1 MTRRA
6 AALGSAVFFAAAP
19 GTVAGLVPWALTG
32 WHAGHG
38 FWPGLRILGGLLIL
52 GGGVVLVRAFGE
64 FALRGLGTPAPVAP
78 TQHLV
83 VQGPYRYVR
92 NPMYLAVLA
101 VIVGQA
107 LLLGRPGLLA
117 YALLVGAALASFV
130 LAYEEP
136 TLSEQFGAEYE
147 AYRQAVPRW
156 LPRRRA
162 WVR

>member
-6 AALGSAVFFAAAP
+6 AALGSALFFAVAP
-19 GTVAGLVPWALTG
+19 GTIGGLVPWALTG

-38 FWPGLRILGGLLIL
+38 FWPGSRILGCLLIL
-52 GGGVVLVRAFGE
+52 GGGLVLVGAFAE

-78 TQHLV
+78 PQQLV

-92 NPMYLAVLA
+92 NPIFLALLA

-107 LLLGRPGLLA
+107 LLLGRAGLLA
-117 YALLVGAALASFV
+117 YALVVGAALASQV

>member
-52 GGGVVLVRAFGE
+52 GGGVVLVRAFAE

-92 NPMYLAVLA
+92 NPIYLALLA

-117 YALLVGAALASFV
+117 DALLVGAALASFV

-147 AYRQAVPRW
+147 AYRRAVPRW